1 VKRLLWPAIIILST
15 IAAGLATFVITD
27 TAVRPF
33 IVLWFLFVCPGIA
46 LVRFFRLEELV
57 VEWILALALS
67 FAIDAIV
74 AGALLYAGRW
84 SPTTIIAILMGISL
98 GGALLQIGLD
108 PLIKLI
114 KRTQVSSELDYSD
127 DLEKTQVLVCM
138 CGYVGRPG
146 GRFCS
151 RCGKPKSKYMRS
163 ESIPTSIQPLI
174 NAYLHALEPLY
185 SHFYGIYIF
194 GSIALGAFEEQKS
207 DIDIVA
213 LTQGEWTR
221 KKLVQLK
228 YIHKHLTQAYPLGKR
243 LEILYIP
250 LRDIGKTDTEVAP
263 YPYCGRKGE
272 FHSAGYYDLH
282 ALTWWIIRYKSIRL
296 FGPERSA
303 LPLEVTWKDVLKG
316 MCYYLD
322 IYLVNKAKHPY
333 LFLLD
338 GWVWE
343 VVPMLCRVL
352 TTLEDSE
359 ICAKPLAL
367 KRWRDRLPARWCL
380 LIDEAWRI
388 GYHPH
393 MPSLYRSPI
402 KRMREVL
409 AFNEYVRERGGKA
422 LEASSMITLLGR
434 EM

>member
-1 VKRLLWPAIIILST
+1 MKRLRWLCPAIIILST
-15 IAAGLATFVITD
+15 IAAGLVSFVITD

-33 IVLWFLFVCPGIA
+33 IILWFLFVCPGMA
-46 LVRFFRLEELV
+46 LVRFFRLEDLV
-57 VEWILALALS
+57 VECILALALS
-67 FAIDAIV
+67 FAIDAIA
-74 AGALLYAGRW
+74 AGALLYARSW
-84 SPTTIIAILMGISL
+84 SPATIIGIIMSISL
-98 GGALLQIGLD
+98 GGAILQIGLD
-108 PLIKLI
+108 PLLKLI
-114 KRTQVSSELDYSD
+114 GRTRASSELDYND
-127 DLEKTQVLVCM
+127 DLEKTQVLM
-138 CGYVGRPG
+138 CACEYMDDRPE
-146 GRFCS
+146 GRFCPG
-151 RCGKPKSKYMRS
+151 CGKSKSKQARL
-163 ESIPTSIQPLI
+163 PTPIQPLI
-174 NAYLHALEPLY
+174 DAYLHALEPLG
-185 SHFYGIYIF
+185 SLFYGIYIF

-221 KKLVQLK
+221 QKLVQLK
-228 YIHKHLTQAYPLGKR
+228 HVHKQLTQAYPLGKR

-250 LRDIGKTDTEVAP
+250 LSDIGKIDNGIAP
-263 YPYCGRKGE
+263 YPYCGRKGK

-282 ALTWWIIRYKSIRL
+282 ALTWWIIKYKSICL

-322 IYLVNKAKHPY
+322 IYLVDKARHAY

-352 TTLEDSE
+352 TTLEDGE

-367 KRWRDRLPARWCL
+367 KRWRDLLPARWHP

-393 MPSLYRSPI
+393 VPSLYRSPI

-409 AFNEYVRERGGKA
+409 AFIKYVRERGDKV
-422 LEASSMITLLGR
+422 LEDLRR

>member
-1 VKRLLWPAIIILST
+1 MKRLLWLWPAIIILST
-15 IAAGLATFVITD
+15 VAAGLVAFVITD

-33 IVLWFLFVCPGIA
+33 IILWFLFVCPGMA

-67 FAIDAIV
+67 FAVDAIV
-74 AGALLYAGRW
+74 AGVLLYAGRW
-84 SPTTIIAILMGISL
+84 SPTATLEILMGISL
-98 GGALLQIGLD
+98 GGAILQIGLD

-114 KRTQVSSELDYSD
+114 ERTRVSSELDYSD
-127 DLEKTQVLVCM
+127 DLEKTQVLLCT
-138 CGYVGRPG
+138 CGYVDDRTG

-151 RCGKPKSKYMRS
+151 RCGKPKSKQARL
-163 ESIPTSIQPLI
+163 PTPVQPLI
-174 NAYLHALEPLY
+174 DAYLDALEPLC

-213 LTQGEWTR
+213 LTQGEWTEH
-221 KKLVQLK
+221 KLARLK
-228 YIHKHLTQAYPLGKR
+228 HIHKQLTRAYPLGKR
-243 LEILYIP
+243 LEILYVP
-250 LRDIGKTDTEVAP
+250 LRDIGKSDTEIAP
-263 YPYCGRKGE
+263 YPYCGRKGV

-282 ALTWWIIRYKSIRL
+282 ALTWWIVRYKSIRL

-316 MCYYLD
+316 MSYYLD
-322 IYLVNKAKHPY
+322 IYLVDKAKHPY

-338 GWVWE
+338 GWIWE

-352 TTLEDSE
+352 TTLEESE

-367 KRWRDRLPARWCL
+367 KRWRDRLPVRWHP

-393 MPSLYRSPI
+393 MSSLYRSPI

-409 AFNEYVRERGGKA
+409 AFIEYVRERGGKA
-422 LEASSMITLLGR
+422 LEASSMITPLG
-434 EM
+434 EGM